1 VKLHV
6 VERSDVLTH
15 VALEGDLDVEGV
27 NAIEDAFYFNL
38 TAPKKPAIVDMAGVK
53 FISSL
58 GMGMLV
64 RVAQSLRRQGVR
76 MVLLNLQGTIDE
88 SLRMTNIDQVIPF
101 ASSREE
107 ALERLR

>member
-1 VKLHV
+1 MKLHV

-15 VALEGDLDVEGV
+15 VALEGDLDIEGV

-38 TAPKKPAIVDMAGVK
+38 TAAKKPAIVDMAGVK

-64 RVAQSLRRQGVR
+64 RVAQSLRRQGVK